1 MFHKWKKIRQRLI
14 HIAKALCMHAYNLCL
29 SVLSGEL
36 PLLQCRHSSLMCPE
50 RWVSLASLP
59 LTCHQC
65 VLRVEF
71 PLFPLLHS
79 PRPVTNVSCMLSF
92 PCFTA
97 PDLSPMCPASWAFF
111 ASLPLTCHLCV
122 LRVELYLLHS
132 PWVVTNVS
140 CVLSFICFTA
150 PDLSPMCP
158 ACWALF
164 ASQPLTCHLCVLRVE
179 LYLLHSPW
187 LVTSVSCVL
196 SFPCFTAPDSS
207 PTCPERWVPL
217 LHSPWFVIN
226 VSRAL
231 SFSKTRFAVTASSV
245 AMPVKAI
252 RTNAESRAS
261 ALVFKVYRK

>member
-65 VLRVEF
+65 VLRVVF
-71 PLFPLLHS
+71 PWLHN
-79 PRPVTNVSCMLSF
+79 PWLVTNVSCVLSFPCF

-97 PDLSPMCPASWAFF
+97 PDLSPMCPACWV
-111 ASLPLTCHLCV
+111 SL
-122 LRVELYLLHS
+122 
-132 PWVVTNVS
+132 
-140 CVLSFICFTA
+140 
-150 PDLSPMCP
+150 
-158 ACWALF
+158 

-252 RTNAESRAS
+252 RTNAESRAG